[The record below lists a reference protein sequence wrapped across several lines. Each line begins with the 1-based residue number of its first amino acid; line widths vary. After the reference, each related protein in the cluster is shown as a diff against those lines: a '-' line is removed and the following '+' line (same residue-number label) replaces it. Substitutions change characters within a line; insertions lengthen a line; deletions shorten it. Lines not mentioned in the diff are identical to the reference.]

1 VGSEIHHF
9 YIEIIAV
16 ILAAVLAFYYI
27 SRARTLDDKFS
38 LFIGIGF
45 LTSALIDLLH
55 VTVSYVSIN
64 DPLFLKYFIPQ
75 TWFAGRIFLSTMLV
89 IAIVKYSTLS
99 ESKEQLEKRNQY
111 GVENDRQANKLQKT
125 LILYLTILAIL
136 AGSIAISSLFL
147 VLPASVIDYH
157 TIHRPYEIPPLILFL
172 VALFYFY
179 KNGLYKRN
187 DAFYKGILGYLIVDI
202 FSQIIMSYSA
212 TSFDTAH
219 NVAHVLKDAGYFIN
233 IIALALSSIQY
244 NERLKES
251 NDRLKERE
259 ELIRVQFEK
268 LKESDKM
275 KDEFINVAAH
285 ELRTPLQPILG
296 LTEVLRSKIKD
307 AQQQELLD
315 VVIRNAK
322 RSQRL
327 TNDILDVTKIES
339 KSLNLNKE
347 QFNLNDLI
355 KNVIDDIIIGRDF
368 KEHVKIRYEPKEDI
382 LVEGDRARIT
392 QVISNLLSNS
402 IKFTT
407 DGTITVIAKTSKD
420 DDHEDAIIS
429 IKDTGTGIHHDILPR
444 LFTKF
449 ASKSFG
455 GTGLGLFI
463 SKGIVEAHGGRIWA
477 ENNSDGRG
485 ATFIFTI
492 PIVDK
497 RSY

>member
-1 VGSEIHHF
+1 MLHKSKVSFSKYEILIKYTLVPSIPLSIIAILSANPNTWVGSEIHHF

-187 DAFYKGILGYLIVDI
+187 
-202 FSQIIMSYSA
+202 M
-212 TSFDTAH
+212 
-219 NVAHVLKDAGYFIN
+219 
-233 IIALALSSIQY
+233 
-244 NERLKES
+244 
-251 NDRLKERE
+251 
-259 ELIRVQFEK
+259 
-268 LKESDKM
+268 
-275 KDEFINVAAH
+275 
-285 ELRTPLQPILG
+285 P
-296 LTEVLRSKIKD
+296 
-307 AQQQELLD
+307 
-315 VVIRNAK
+315 
-322 RSQRL
+322 
-327 TNDILDVTKIES
+327 
-339 KSLNLNKE
+339 
-347 QFNLNDLI
+347 
-355 KNVIDDIIIGRDF
+355 
-368 KEHVKIRYEPKEDI
+368 
-382 LVEGDRARIT
+382 
-392 QVISNLLSNS
+392 S
-402 IKFTT
+402 IK
-407 DGTITVIAKTSKD
+407 
-420 DDHEDAIIS
+420 E
-429 IKDTGTGIHHDILPR
+429 
-444 LFTKF
+444 
-449 ASKSFG
+449 
-455 GTGLGLFI
+455 
-463 SKGIVEAHGGRIWA
+463 
-477 ENNSDGRG
+477 
-485 ATFIFTI
+485 
-492 PIVDK
+492 
-497 RSY
+497 Y